1 MVRRISAYL
10 SFFLVLALL
19 SCEVKMPD
27 DIIAPD
33 KMEKLLYDYH
43 LVQSMSSEYASDE
56 YKEKLYFKY
65 VFAKHNV
72 TEAEFDSSLVW
83 YNRYPKHMF
92 RIYQNLE
99 QRLEG
104 EVEMMSN
111 TKGVLDEGVSL
122 DVAYLASD
130 TAELWTSTPSKMLLS
145 TPLQS
150 TLTFDFETSDTL
162 FVAGDSLSFSFDAS
176 FVSGGIKDIRQGT
189 FAAITVAY
197 EDGKVEHS
205 SVRVEKTGHAVLTL
219 NRYFDSRPVSMNGF
233 VYYSDNDTTASARL
247 VLTGIS
253 VIRIHPPVDE
263 GDADGRGGA
272 LGSARS
278 K

>member
-1 MVRRISAYL
+1 
-10 SFFLVLALL
+10 
-19 SCEVKMPD
+19 
-27 DIIAPD
+27 
-33 KMEKLLYDYH
+33 
-43 LVQSMSSEYASDE
+43 
-56 YKEKLYFKY
+56 
-65 VFAKHNV
+65 
-72 TEAEFDSSLVW
+72 
-83 YNRYPKHMF
+83 
-92 RIYQNLE
+92 
-99 QRLEG
+99 
-104 EVEMMSN
+104 
-111 TKGVLDEGVSL
+111 
-122 DVAYLASD
+122 
-130 TAELWTSTPSKMLLS
+130 
-145 TPLQS
+145 
-150 TLTFDFETSDTL
+150 
-162 FVAGDSLSFSFDAS
+162 
-176 FVSGGIKDIRQGT
+176 VSGGIKDIRQGA

-253 VIRIHPPVDE
+253 VIRIHPPADE